1 MTMKIDGSNSDLLKV
16 ASLFI
21 LLVSLFSVLYIIFS
35 DHISFINSSTAS
47 VLALLLNMLGVDAMT
62 NGSIVRLDGLWMEI
76 VDECTGIYEILVYTA
91 AVLAFPT
98 SMKKKAVG
106 IAFGIPLLVLLNM
119 ARLIC
124 LAFVGIYSA
133 ESFEF
138 VHLYLWQVTLI
149 LLIVIVLS
157 IWIYKVVKV
166 EW

>member
-1 MTMKIDGSNSDLLKV
+1 MAIKIDGSNSGLLKV
-16 ASLFI
+16 ASLFL
-21 LLVSLFSVLYIIFS
+21 LLVLFFSVLYIIFR

-47 VLALLLNMLGVDAMT
+47 VFALLLNMLGFDAMT
-62 NGSIVRLDGLWMEI
+62 DGSIVRLDGFRMVI
-76 VDECTGIYEILVYTA
+76 VDECTGIFEILVYTA

-106 IAFGIPLLVLLNM
+106 VAFGIPLLVMLNM

-124 LAFVGIYSA
+124 LAFVGIYDA

-157 IWIYKVVKV
+157 IWICKVVKV

>member
-1 MTMKIDGSNSDLLKV
+1 MARFWDVELTRIWRV
-16 ASLFI
+16 FI
-21 LLVSLFSVLYIIFS
+21 TPVLYTIFR

-47 VLALLLNMLGVDAMT
+47 VFVLLLNMLGVDAIK
-62 NGSIVRLDGLWMEI
+62 NGSIVRLDGFQMLI
-76 VDECTGIYEILVYTA
+76 VDECTGIFEILVYTA

-119 ARLIC
+119 TRLIC
-124 LAFVGIYSA
+124 LAFVGICSA

>member
-1 MTMKIDGSNSDLLKV
+1 MAIKIDGSNSDLLKV

-47 VLALLLNMLGVDAMT
+47 VFALLLNMLGVDAMT

>member
-1 MTMKIDGSNSDLLKV
+1 MAIKIDGSYSDLLKV
-16 ASLFI
+16 ASLFL
-21 LLVSLFSVLYIIFS
+21 LLVSFFSVLYSIFS

-47 VLALLLNMLGVDAMT
+47 ALALLLNMLGVDAMT
-62 NGSIVRLDGLWMEI
+62 NGSIVRLDGLWMGI
-76 VDECTGIYEILVYTA
+76 VDGCTGIYEILVYTA

-98 SMKKKAVG
+98 SMKKRAVG
-106 IAFGIPLLVLLNM
+106 IAFGISLLVLLNM

-157 IWIYKVVKV
+157 IWICKVVKV

>member
-1 MTMKIDGSNSDLLKV
+1 MAIKIDGSNSDLLKV

-106 IAFGIPLLVLLNM
+106 IAFGIPLLALLNM

-157 IWIYKVVKV
+157 IWIYRVVKV

>member
-1 MTMKIDGSNSDLLKV
+1 MAIKIDGSNSDLLKV

-21 LLVSLFSVLYIIFS
+21 LLVLFFSVLYIIFS
-35 DHISFINSSTAS
+35 DQISFINSSTAS
-47 VLALLLNMLGVDAMT
+47 ALALLLNMLGVDAMT
-62 NGSIVRLDGLWMEI
+62 NGSIVRLDGLWMVI

-106 IAFGIPLLVLLNM
+106 IAFGIPLLTLLNM
-119 ARLIC
+119 TRLIC
-124 LAFVGIYSA
+124 LAFVGIYAA

>member
-1 MTMKIDGSNSDLLKV
+1 MAIKIDGSNSDLLKV

-35 DHISFINSSTAS
+35 DHISFINSSTAG
-47 VLALLLNMLGVDAMT
+47 VLALLLNMFGVDAMT
-62 NGSIVRLDGLWMEI
+62 TGSIVRLDGLWMRI

-98 SMKKKAVG
+98 SIKKRAVG

-119 ARLIC
+119 TRLIC

>member
-1 MTMKIDGSNSDLLKV
+1 MAIKIDGSNSDLFKV
-16 ASLFI
+16 ASLF
-21 LLVSLFSVLYIIFS
+21 LLIVSLFSVLYIIFR

-98 SMKKKAVG
+98 SIKKKAVG

-119 ARLIC
+119 TRLIC
-124 LAFVGIYSA
+124 LAFVGIYRA